1 MFELQASA
9 VGLRCTKCCLGKG
22 QLVSHAVLCCAV
34 PLPFLLRLLLN
45 QGLTPEEIDAFMA
58 QQAAKQQQEDGEA

>member
-1 MFELQASA
+1 MRLA
-9 VGLRCTKCCLGKG
+9 VQVGTCWCDT
-22 QLVSHAVLCCAV
+22 LCRAV
-34 PLPFLLRLLLN
+34 PLLLLRLLLLLCLLLC